1 MIEFEVDGEQA
12 YIDVE
17 EREFEYPRKDW
28 VLFSLKALMDAN
40 KIQTMPVNGI
50 TEHPG
55 EKRVELDDDEFRE
68 KAMNLLEKAGYEPTE
83 KLQLS
88 DTSNADVIT
97 SELFRAHRE
106 QIWIDDLS
114 KAPTMWESDESVPK
128 FVEQW
133 VSETIELVNPVWDG
147 QFDNVPITDRYKVKE
162 IISNSLTQPQGW
174 STDSIAKRLEEE
186 FFYLSEDQSQIIA
199 RQEVAAILNKA
210 RETAYKAR
218 PGSEEKEFDWIGPSD
233 RRTTELCS
241 EIKSEIDSSG
251 GSVPLNELKSIIKE
265 KAQEYEYGTPERA
278 SEYVPHYQCRHTL
291 IERDIEKTEKDRV
304 YVDNPSQAPD
314 DVEVQ
319 RGTQGGLY
327 YDRDQS
333 TEPDDSSSP
342 VDDLDMSMSE
352 AEDAIRDSIGWGSDA
367 QAVINESSD
376 EVFAEYAR
384 LAADDDTEIEGLAFS
399 DGLEPGDTVVH
410 PEKGQIDIVGT
421 YQDPFASSGPNAGYA
436 IAEDNT
442 AIALQFSN
450 ILDDIPDELD
460 LVNLSETKRVTEYE
474 PISPESFDE
483 SAIDYSETTERRA
496 VTGGYAKRLSNVQRS
511 RFHNELREVS
521 EQRADE
527 IIELQNSAKKS
538 SYSTDGK
545 KREKAF
551 LSAAGLRD
559 ELDERNGDIT
569 SPEPEPEMVQ
579 MSEIVMEQSQKAFR
593 EVFGENKTVSRG
605 ISDEAFEEMIR
616 EAVNKETDTLE
627 IETFG
632 MTNYSTQKG
641 VGETFATRR
650 RTASINID
658 ISPDDVLSWTDGMFD
673 AMNEGEVSIKGGE
686 TEVDTEDIVLPYL
699 GGRGGATLEEMLE
712 DPTEEFLA
720 LLSSNGLE
728 ELAVELEQQQ

>member
-12 YIDVE
+12 YVDVE

-68 KAMNLLEKAGYEPTE
+68 RAMNLLEKAGYEPAE

-133 VSETIELVNPVWDG
+133 VSETIELVDPVWDG

-162 IISNSLTQPQGW
+162 IISDSLTQPQGW

-218 PGSEEKEFDWIGPSD
+218 PDSEEKEFDWIGPSD
-233 RRTTELCS
+233 RKTTELCS

-265 KAQEYEYGTPERA
+265 KSQEHEYGTPERA

-319 RGTQGGLY
+319 QGTQGGLY

-333 TEPDDSSSP
+333 TEPDDSPSP
-342 VDDLDMSMSE
+342 VDNLDMSMSE
-352 AEDAIRDSIGWGSDA
+352 AEDEIRETIYGSDA
-367 QAVINESSD
+367 ETVIEDASD
-376 EVFAEYAR
+376 EVFADYAR
-384 LAADDDTEIEGLAFS
+384 LSADDNVEIEGLAFI
-399 DGLEPGDTVVH
+399 DTLEEGDTLLH
-410 PEKGQIDIVGT
+410 PKTGQTTITEV
-421 YQDPFASSGPNAGYA
+421 YQDPFASHGPNAGYVRTEDDKA
-436 IAEDNT
+436 IM
-442 AIALQFSN
+442 LQFN
-450 ILDDIPDELD
+450 DMEDDIPDELD
-460 LVNLSETKRVTEYE
+460 RINLDGTRRVTEYE
-474 PISPESFDE
+474 PVAPEEFDE
-483 SAIDYSETTERRA
+483 QAIDYSDTVEETT
-496 VTGGYAKRLSNVQRS
+496 VTGPKSKRLSR
-511 RFHNELREVS
+511 
-521 EQRADE
+521 EQRRRFDDELDSVSKEKADE
-527 IIELQNSAKKS
+527 IRNLQRSAKKS

-545 KREKAF
+545 EREKAF
-551 LSAAGLRD
+551 LSAVGLRD
-559 ELDERNGDIT
+559 ELNERNGDIT
-569 SPEPEPEMVQ
+569 SPEPDEDLVQ
-579 MSEIVMEQSQKAFR
+579 IAEVVVEQSQEAFR
-593 EVFGENKTVSRG
+593 EVYGENETVSRG
-605 ISDEAFEEMIR
+605 VSEEAFEAMIR
-616 EAVNKETDTLE
+616 EGINKETDTLE

-632 MTNYSTQKG
+632 MTNYSTQEA
-641 VGETFATRR
+641 VADTFAERR
-650 RTASINID
+650 QTASINID
-658 ISPDDVLSWTDGMFD
+658 ISPDDVLSWTDGIFS

-686 TEVDTEDIVLPYL
+686 TEIDMEDIVLPYL
-699 GGRGGATLEEMLE
+699 GGGGATLEEMLE
-712 DPTEEFLA
+712 DPTSTFLA
-720 LLSSNGLE
+720 LLSNKGLE

>member
-1 MIEFEVDGEQA
+1 MIEFEVDGKQA
-12 YIDVE
+12 YVDVE

-68 KAMNLLEKAGYEPTE
+68 RAMNLLEKAGYEPAE

-162 IISNSLTQPQGW
+162 IISDSLTQPQGW

-218 PGSEEKEFDWIGPSD
+218 PDSEEKEFDWIGPSD
-233 RRTTELCS
+233 RKTTELCS
-241 EIKSEIDSSG
+241 EIKSEVDSSG

-265 KAQEYEYGTPERA
+265 KAQEHEYGTPERA

-319 RGTQGGLY
+319 QGTQGGLY

-333 TEPDDSSSP
+333 TEPDDSPSP
-342 VDDLDMSMSE
+342 IDDLDMSMSE
-352 AEDAIRDSIGWGSDA
+352 AEDEIRETIYGSDA
-367 QAVINESSD
+367 ETVIEDASD
-376 EVFAEYAR
+376 EVFADYAR
-384 LAADDDTEIEGLAFS
+384 LSADDNVEIEGLAFI
-399 DGLEPGDTVVH
+399 DTLEEGDTLLH
-410 PEKGQIDIVGT
+410 PKTGQTTITEV
-421 YQDPFASSGPNAGYA
+421 YQDPFASHGPNAGYVRTEDDKA
-436 IAEDNT
+436 IM
-442 AIALQFSN
+442 LQFN
-450 ILDDIPDELD
+450 DMEDDIPDELD
-460 LVNLSETKRVTEYE
+460 RINLDGTRRVTEYE
-474 PISPESFDE
+474 PVAPEEFDE
-483 SAIDYSETTERRA
+483 QAIDYSDTVEETT
-496 VTGGYAKRLSNVQRS
+496 VTGPKSKRLSR
-511 RFHNELREVS
+511 
-521 EQRADE
+521 EQRRRFDDELDSVSKEKADE
-527 IIELQNSAKKS
+527 IRNLQRSAKKS

-545 KREKAF
+545 EREKAF
-551 LSAAGLRD
+551 LSAVGLRD
-559 ELDERNGDIT
+559 ELNERNGDIT
-569 SPEPEPEMVQ
+569 SPEPDEDLVQ
-579 MSEIVMEQSQKAFR
+579 IAEVVVEQSQEAFR
-593 EVFGENKTVSRG
+593 EVYGENETVSRG
-605 ISDEAFEEMIR
+605 VSEEAFEAMIR
-616 EAVNKETDTLE
+616 EGINKETDTLE

-632 MTNYSTQKG
+632 MTNYSTQEA
-641 VGETFATRR
+641 VADTFAERR
-650 RTASINID
+650 QTASINID
-658 ISPDDVLSWTDGMFD
+658 ISPDDVLSWTDGIFS

-686 TEVDTEDIVLPYL
+686 TEIDMEDIVLPYL
-699 GGRGGATLEEMLE
+699 GGGGATLEEMLE
-712 DPTEEFLA
+712 DPTSTFLA
-720 LLSSNGLE
+720 LLSNKGLE

>member
-1 MIEFEVDGEQA
+1 MIEFEVNGEQA
-12 YIDVE
+12 YVDVE

-68 KAMNLLEKAGYEPTE
+68 RAMNLLEKAGYEPAE

-88 DTSNADVIT
+88 NTSNADVIT
-97 SELFRAHRE
+97 SELFQAHKE

-162 IISNSLTQPQGW
+162 IISDSLTQPQGW

-218 PGSEEKEFDWIGPSD
+218 PDSEQKEFDWIGPSD
-233 RRTTELCS
+233 RKTTELCS

-265 KAQEYEYGTPERA
+265 KAQEHEYGTPERA

-319 RGTQGGLY
+319 QGTQGGLY

-333 TEPDDSSSP
+333 TEPDDSPSP
-342 VDDLDMSMSE
+342 IDDLDMSMSE
-352 AEDAIRDSIGWGSDA
+352 AEDEIRETIYGSDA
-367 QAVINESSD
+367 ETVIEDASD
-376 EVFAEYAR
+376 EVFADYAR
-384 LAADDDTEIEGLAFS
+384 LSADDNVEIEGLAFI
-399 DGLEPGDTVVH
+399 DTLEEGDTLLH
-410 PEKGQIDIVGT
+410 PKTGQTTITEV
-421 YQDPFASSGPNAGYA
+421 YQDPFASHGPNAGYVRTEDDKA
-436 IAEDNT
+436 IM
-442 AIALQFSN
+442 LQFN
-450 ILDDIPDELD
+450 DMEDDIPDELD
-460 LVNLSETKRVTEYE
+460 RINLDGTRRVTEYE
-474 PISPESFDE
+474 PVAPEEFDE
-483 SAIDYSETTERRA
+483 QAIDYSDTVEETT
-496 VTGGYAKRLSNVQRS
+496 VTGPKSKRLSR
-511 RFHNELREVS
+511 
-521 EQRADE
+521 EQRRRFDDELDSVSKEKADE
-527 IIELQNSAKKS
+527 IRNLQRSAKKS

-545 KREKAF
+545 EREKAF
-551 LSAAGLRD
+551 LSAVGLRD
-559 ELDERNGDIT
+559 ELNERNGDIT
-569 SPEPEPEMVQ
+569 SPEPDEDLVQ
-579 MSEIVMEQSQKAFR
+579 IAEVVVEQSQKAFR
-593 EVFGENKTVSRG
+593 EVYGENETVSRG
-605 ISDEAFEEMIR
+605 VSEEAFEAMIR
-616 EAVNKETDTLE
+616 EGINKETDTLE

-632 MTNYSTQKG
+632 MTNYSTQEA
-641 VGETFATRR
+641 VADTFAERR
-650 RTASINID
+650 QTASINID
-658 ISPDDVLSWTDGMFD
+658 ISPDDVLSWTDGIFS

-686 TEVDTEDIVLPYL
+686 TELNTEDIVLPYL
-699 GGRGGATLEEMLE
+699 GGGGATLEEMLE
-712 DPTEEFLA
+712 DPTSTFLS
-720 LLSSNGLE
+720 LLSNKGLE

>member
-1 MIEFEVDGEQA
+1 MIEFEVDGKQA
-12 YIDVE
+12 YVDVE

-40 KIQTMPVNGI
+40 KVQTIPVNGI

-68 KAMNLLEKAGYEPTE
+68 RAMNLLEKAGYEPAE

-133 VSETIELVNPVWDG
+133 VSETIELVDPVWDG

-162 IISNSLTQPQGW
+162 IISDSLTQPQGW

-218 PGSEEKEFDWIGPSD
+218 PDSEEKEFDWIGPSD
-233 RRTTELCS
+233 RKTTELCS
-241 EIKSEIDSSG
+241 EIKSKIDSSG

-265 KAQEYEYGTPERA
+265 KAQEHEYGTPERA

-314 DVEVQ
+314 NVEVQ
-319 RGTQGGLY
+319 QGTQGGLY

-342 VDDLDMSMSE
+342 IDDLDMSMSE
-352 AEDAIRDSIGWGSDA
+352 AEDEIRETIYGSDA
-367 QAVINESSD
+367 ETVIEDASD
-376 EVFAEYAR
+376 EVFADYAR
-384 LAADDDTEIEGLAFS
+384 LSADDNVEIEGLAFI
-399 DGLEPGDTVVH
+399 DTLEEGDTLLH
-410 PEKGQIDIVGT
+410 PKTGQTTITEV
-421 YQDPFASSGPNAGYA
+421 YQDPFASHGPNAGYVRTEDDKA
-436 IAEDNT
+436 IM
-442 AIALQFSN
+442 LQFN
-450 ILDDIPDELD
+450 DMEDDIPDELD
-460 LVNLSETKRVTEYE
+460 RINLDGTRRVTEYE
-474 PISPESFDE
+474 PVAPEEFDE
-483 SAIDYSETTERRA
+483 QAIDYSDTVEETT
-496 VTGGYAKRLSNVQRS
+496 VTGPKSKRLSR
-511 RFHNELREVS
+511 
-521 EQRADE
+521 EQRRRFDDELDSVSKEKADE
-527 IIELQNSAKKS
+527 IRNLQRSAKKS

-545 KREKAF
+545 EREKAF
-551 LSAAGLRD
+551 LSAVGLRD
-559 ELDERNGDIT
+559 ELNERNGDIT
-569 SPEPEPEMVQ
+569 SPEPDEDLVQ
-579 MSEIVMEQSQKAFR
+579 IAEVVVEQSQEAFR
-593 EVFGENKTVSRG
+593 EVYGENETVSRG
-605 ISDEAFEEMIR
+605 VSEEAFEAMIR
-616 EAVNKETDTLE
+616 EGINKETDTLE

-632 MTNYSTQKG
+632 MTNYSTQEA
-641 VGETFATRR
+641 VADTFAERR
-650 RTASINID
+650 QTASINID
-658 ISPDDVLSWTDGMFD
+658 ISPDDVLSWTDGIFS

-686 TEVDTEDIVLPYL
+686 TEIDMEDIVLPYL
-699 GGRGGATLEEMLE
+699 GGGGATLEEMLE
-712 DPTEEFLA
+712 DPTSTFLA
-720 LLSSNGLE
+720 LLSNKGLE

>member
-1 MIEFEVDGEQA
+1 MIEFEVDGKQA
-12 YIDVE
+12 YVDVE

-68 KAMNLLEKAGYEPTE
+68 RAMNLLEKAGYEPAE

-162 IISNSLTQPQGW
+162 IISDSLTQPQGW

-218 PGSEEKEFDWIGPSD
+218 PDSEEKEFDWIGPSD
-233 RRTTELCS
+233 RKTTELCS
-241 EIKSEIDSSG
+241 EIKSEVDSSG

-265 KAQEYEYGTPERA
+265 KSQEHEYGTPERA

-319 RGTQGGLY
+319 QGTQGGLY

-333 TEPDDSSSP
+333 TEPDDSPSP
-342 VDDLDMSMSE
+342 VDNLDMSMSE
-352 AEDAIRDSIGWGSDA
+352 AEDEIRETIYGSDA
-367 QAVINESSD
+367 ETVIEDASD
-376 EVFAEYAR
+376 EVFADYAR
-384 LAADDDTEIEGLAFS
+384 LSADDNVEIEGLAFI
-399 DGLEPGDTVVH
+399 DTLEEGDTLLH
-410 PEKGQIDIVGT
+410 PKTGQTTITEV
-421 YQDPFASSGPNAGYA
+421 YQDPFASHGPNAGYVRTEDDKA
-436 IAEDNT
+436 IM
-442 AIALQFSN
+442 LQFN
-450 ILDDIPDELD
+450 DMEDDIPDELD
-460 LVNLSETKRVTEYE
+460 RINLDGTRRVTEYE
-474 PISPESFDE
+474 PVAPEEFDE
-483 SAIDYSETTERRA
+483 QAIDYSDTVEETT
-496 VTGGYAKRLSNVQRS
+496 VTGPKSKRLSR
-511 RFHNELREVS
+511 
-521 EQRADE
+521 EQRRRFDDELDSVSKEKADE
-527 IIELQNSAKKS
+527 IRNLQRSAKKS

-545 KREKAF
+545 EREKAF
-551 LSAAGLRD
+551 LSAVGLRD
-559 ELDERNGDIT
+559 ELNERNGDIT
-569 SPEPEPEMVQ
+569 SPEPDEDLVQ
-579 MSEIVMEQSQKAFR
+579 IAEVVVEQSQEAFR
-593 EVFGENKTVSRG
+593 EVYGENETVSRG
-605 ISDEAFEEMIR
+605 VSEEAFEAMIR
-616 EAVNKETDTLE
+616 EGINKETDTLE

-632 MTNYSTQKG
+632 MTNYSTQEA
-641 VGETFATRR
+641 VADTFAERR
-650 RTASINID
+650 QTASINID
-658 ISPDDVLSWTDGMFD
+658 ISPDDVLSWTDGIFS

-686 TEVDTEDIVLPYL
+686 TEIDMEDIVLPYL
-699 GGRGGATLEEMLE
+699 GGGGATLEEMLE
-712 DPTEEFLA
+712 DPTSTFLA
-720 LLSSNGLE
+720 LLSNKGLE

>member
-12 YIDVE
+12 YVDVE

-40 KIQTMPVNGI
+40 KIQTIPVNGI

-68 KAMNLLEKAGYEPTE
+68 RAMNLLEKAGYEPAE

-162 IISNSLTQPQGW
+162 IISDSLTQPQGW

-199 RQEVAAILNKA
+199 RQEVAAVLNKA

-218 PGSEEKEFDWIGPSD
+218 PDSEEKEFDWTGPSD
-233 RRTTELCS
+233 RKTTELCS
-241 EIKSEIDSSG
+241 EIKSEVDSSG
-251 GSVPLNELKSIIKE
+251 GSVSLNELKSIIKE
-265 KAQEYEYGTPERA
+265 KAQEHEYGTPERA

-319 RGTQGGLY
+319 QGTQGGLY

-333 TEPDDSSSP
+333 TEPDDSPSP
-342 VDDLDMSMSE
+342 IDDLDMSMSE
-352 AEDAIRDSIGWGSDA
+352 AEDEIRETIYGSDA
-367 QAVINESSD
+367 ETVIEDASD
-376 EVFAEYAR
+376 EVFADYAR
-384 LAADDDTEIEGLAFS
+384 LSADDNVEIEGLAFI
-399 DGLEPGDTVVH
+399 DTLEEGDTLLH
-410 PEKGQIDIVGT
+410 PKTGQTTITEV
-421 YQDPFASSGPNAGYA
+421 YQDPFASHGPNAGYVRTEDDKA
-436 IAEDNT
+436 IM
-442 AIALQFSN
+442 LQFN
-450 ILDDIPDELD
+450 DMEDDIPDELD
-460 LVNLSETKRVTEYE
+460 RINLDGTRRVTEYE
-474 PISPESFDE
+474 PVAPEEFDE
-483 SAIDYSETTERRA
+483 QAIDYSDTVEETT
-496 VTGGYAKRLSNVQRS
+496 VTGPKSKRLSR
-511 RFHNELREVS
+511 
-521 EQRADE
+521 EQRRRFDDELDSVSKEKADE
-527 IIELQNSAKKS
+527 IRNLQRSAKKS

-545 KREKAF
+545 EREKAF
-551 LSAAGLRD
+551 LSAVGLRD
-559 ELDERNGDIT
+559 ELNERNGDIT
-569 SPEPEPEMVQ
+569 SPEPDEDLVQ
-579 MSEIVMEQSQKAFR
+579 IAEVVVEQSQEAFR
-593 EVFGENKTVSRG
+593 EVYGENETVSRG
-605 ISDEAFEEMIR
+605 VSEEAFEAMIR
-616 EAVNKETDTLE
+616 EGINKETDTLE

-632 MTNYSTQKG
+632 MTNYSTQEA
-641 VGETFATRR
+641 VADTFAERR
-650 RTASINID
+650 QTASINID
-658 ISPDDVLSWTDGMFD
+658 ISPDDVLSWTDGIFS

-686 TEVDTEDIVLPYL
+686 TEIDMEDIVLPYL
-699 GGRGGATLEEMLE
+699 GGGGATLEEMLE
-712 DPTEEFLA
+712 DPTSTFLA
-720 LLSSNGLE
+720 LLSNKGLE

>member
-12 YIDVE
+12 YVDVE

-68 KAMNLLEKAGYEPTE
+68 RAMNLLEKAGYEPAE

-162 IISNSLTQPQGW
+162 IISDSLTQPQGW

-218 PGSEEKEFDWIGPSD
+218 PDSEEKEFDWIGPSD
-233 RRTTELCS
+233 RKTTELCS
-241 EIKSEIDSSG
+241 EIKSEVDSSG

-265 KAQEYEYGTPERA
+265 KAQEHEYGTPERA

-319 RGTQGGLY
+319 QGTQGGLY

-333 TEPDDSSSP
+333 TEPDDSPSP
-342 VDDLDMSMSE
+342 IDDLDMSMSE
-352 AEDAIRDSIGWGSDA
+352 AEDEIRETIYGSDA
-367 QAVINESSD
+367 ETVIEDASD
-376 EVFAEYAR
+376 EVFADYAR
-384 LAADDDTEIEGLAFS
+384 LSADDNVEIEGLAFI
-399 DGLEPGDTVVH
+399 DTLEEGDTLLH
-410 PEKGQIDIVGT
+410 PKTGQTTITEV
-421 YQDPFASSGPNAGYA
+421 YQDPFASHGPNAGYVRTEDDKA
-436 IAEDNT
+436 IM
-442 AIALQFSN
+442 LQFN
-450 ILDDIPDELD
+450 DMEDDIPDELD
-460 LVNLSETKRVTEYE
+460 RINLDGTRRVTEYE
-474 PISPESFDE
+474 PVAPEEFDE
-483 SAIDYSETTERRA
+483 QAIDYSDTVEETT
-496 VTGGYAKRLSNVQRS
+496 VTGPKSKRLSR
-511 RFHNELREVS
+511 
-521 EQRADE
+521 EQRRRFDDELDSVSKEKADE
-527 IIELQNSAKKS
+527 IRNLQRSAKKS

-545 KREKAF
+545 EREKAF
-551 LSAAGLRD
+551 LSAVGLRD
-559 ELDERNGDIT
+559 ELNERNGDIT
-569 SPEPEPEMVQ
+569 SPEPDEDLVQ
-579 MSEIVMEQSQKAFR
+579 IAEVVVEQSQEAFR
-593 EVFGENKTVSRG
+593 EVYGENETVSRG
-605 ISDEAFEEMIR
+605 VSEEAFEAMIR
-616 EAVNKETDTLE
+616 EGINKETDTLE

-632 MTNYSTQKG
+632 MTNYSTQEA
-641 VGETFATRR
+641 VADTFAERR
-650 RTASINID
+650 QTASINID
-658 ISPDDVLSWTDGMFD
+658 ISPDDVLSWTDGIFS

-686 TEVDTEDIVLPYL
+686 TEIDMEDIVLPYL
-699 GGRGGATLEEMLE
+699 GGGGATLEEMLE
-712 DPTEEFLA
+712 DPTSTFLA
-720 LLSSNGLE
+720 LLSNKGLE